1 MSSFLIIGFL
11 SLLILAFFFLA
22 HSRNSSNKFHLDYLL
37 LHLIALTASS
47 ALNIFAPFFEFVQHP
62 ITLLGGLHIVAMMLL
77 ILHIESAIIGFKKSI
92 QPMHWLP
99 LLTYL
104 LVSLLNSRGYHLF
117 ETNSSNVF
125 ILYRVEAVGPYGDK
139 LFVRLLTSLMLITYV
154 VLRLKTKID
163 ASTTLKNKPLYQ
175 IWLYGYSSTI
185 ACSMIFLCLY
195 YFGIFHPYYNSL
207 ILNVSKAMVIMLIV
221 SFVLNPTILYYL
233 PSIGKS
239 VNIYN
244 PARENLE
251 FYTIEALMREKQLFL
266 NPRLNLTLICSLTG
280 LKPAAVSKAIKTN
293 TSDHFS
299 GYINKYRI
307 EYALSEIASGYLK
320 TYSVVSLGSK
330 SGFASHQTFFRA
342 FRKETGQSPS
352 QYYKAFASKQ

>member
-1 MSSFLIIGFL
+1 MSFLIIGIL
-11 SLLILAFFFLA
+11 SLLILALFFLA

-47 ALNIFAPFFEFVQHP
+47 ALNILAPFFEFVQNP

-117 ETNSSNVF
+117 ETNNSSNVF

-139 LFVRLLTSLMLITYV
+139 LLVRLLTSLMLITYV
-154 VLRLKTKID
+154 VSRLKTKVN
-163 ASTTLKNKPLYQ
+163 ASTTLKNKPLYK
-175 IWLYGYSSTI
+175 IWLYAYTATI
-185 ACSMIFLCLY
+185 PASLTLLSLAYFCLTCD
-195 YFGIFHPYYNSL
+195 FTQPVLL
-207 ILNVSKAMVIMLIV
+207 ILSKGMIGILVV
-221 SFVLNPTILYYL
+221 SFAINPSIIYYL

-280 LKPAAVSKAIKTN
+280 LKPAVISKAIKTN

>member
-1 MSSFLIIGFL
+1 MSSFFILGTL
-11 SLLILAFFFLA
+11 LLLILAFFFLA

-37 LHLIALTASS
+37 LHFIVIIASFLLGLTSS
-47 ALNIFAPFFEFVQHP
+47 INTVLYPVTI
-62 ITLLGGLHIVAMMLL
+62 LGGLHVASMMLL
-77 ILHIESAIIGFKKSI
+77 LLHVESAVIGFRRS
-92 QPMHWLP
+92 PGLAHWLP
-99 LLTYL
+99 IIAYLTIA
-104 LVSLLNSRGYHLF
+104 LLNSQGYYLI
-117 ETNSSNVF
+117 ETNSHKSVF
-125 ILYRVEAVGPYGDK
+125 IIYSIEAGPFFGDQ
-139 LFVRLLTSLMLITYV
+139 LFVRLITSLMLVSYV
-154 VLRLKTKID
+154 VIRLKTKID
-163 ASTTLKNKPLYQ
+163 TSTTLVQKPLYR

>member
-1 MSSFLIIGFL
+1 MSYFIIGIL
-11 SLLILAFFFLA
+11 LLLILVLFFLA

-163 ASTTLKNKPLYQ
+163 ASTTLKNKPLYK
-175 IWLYGYSSTI
+175 IWLYAYTATI
-185 ACSMIFLCLY
+185 AASMTLLSLACFCLTCD
-195 YFGIFHPYYNSL
+195 FTQPVLL
-207 ILNVSKAMVIMLIV
+207 ILSKGMIGLLVV
-221 SFVLNPTILYYL
+221 SFAINPSIIYYL
-233 PSIGKS
+233 PNIGKS

-244 PARENLE
+244 PSRESLE
-251 FYTIEALMREKQLFL
+251 FFTIEALMRERKVFL
-266 NPRLNLTLICSLTG
+266 NHRLSLTLICSLTG